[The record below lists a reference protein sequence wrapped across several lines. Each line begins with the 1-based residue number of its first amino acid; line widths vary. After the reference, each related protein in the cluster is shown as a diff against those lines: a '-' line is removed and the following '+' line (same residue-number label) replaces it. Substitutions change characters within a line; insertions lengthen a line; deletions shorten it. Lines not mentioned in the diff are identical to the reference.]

1 MTFKQF
7 LAGALAWAKFHKGEI
22 CAGGAIITGIGA
34 VGFAI
39 YETPKAQRRVKSN
52 KEALDALKERKI
64 NDESYT
70 DAQYRKDLAK
80 ASAKTVGN
88 VVYDYKGTILC
99 EAASIAFTIVGV
111 RGMRKVITA
120 TSSALA
126 TTTGL
131 LAMTEEA
138 IKAEYGE
145 EGLQKIKELRSRPI
159 HKVEKSINPE
169 TGEEIEREVTETPP
183 DMEWLDANAR
193 EFLMEQSPEVR
204 ARFDPT
210 STILLDEGS
219 HIFRTCHGDLD
230 MLTANIKAALQRS
243 NITMWDRGRIYLRS
257 MVDDLEFSDL
267 SGPRWNQDI
276 LDMAGTVDMPEV
288 YDMVA
293 KKWIRAKGFDDDGI
307 VEDRKAYGEF
317 SHKYLSY
324 GVEQDKYFF
333 ARPEASDRPYFII
346 DGKILLELSYDGNIS
361 NLSIGK
367 VTSERKRSAWI
378 EYPEI
383 EK

>member
-7 LAGALAWAKFHKGEI
+7 LSGALSWMKFHKGEI
-22 CAGGAIITGIGA
+22 CAGGAILTGIGA

-39 YETPKAQRRVKSN
+39 YETPNAQRRVKSN
-52 KEALDALKERKI
+52 KAELDALRERKK
-64 NDESYT
+64 NDPEYT

-88 VVYDYKGTILC
+88 VAYDYKGTILC

-138 IKAEYGE
+138 IRQEYGE
-145 EGLQKIKELRSRPI
+145 EGLAKIKEMRNRPI
-159 HKVEKSINPE
+159 HKIEKSINPE
-169 TGEEIEREVTETPP
+169 TGEEVEREVTETPP

-204 ARFDPT
+204 AKFDPT
-210 STILLDEGS
+210 CTILLDEGS
-219 HIFRTCHGDLD
+219 HLFRTSHGDID
-230 MLTANIKAALQRS
+230 ILTANIKAALNRS
-243 NITMWDRGRIYLRS
+243 NITMWDRGRIYLRT

-293 KKWIRAKGFDDDGI
+293 KKWIKAKGFDDNGV
-307 VEDRKAYGEF
+307 VEDRKAYGEYT
-317 SHKYLSY
+317 HKYLSY
-324 GVEQDKYFF
+324 GEEQDKFFF
-333 ARPEASDRPYFII
+333 ARPEADDHPYFMI
-346 DGKILLELSYDGNIS
+346 DGRILLELSYDGNIS
-361 NLSIGK
+361 NLGIGK
-367 VTSERKRSAWI
+367 VSSDRKRQAWI
-378 EYPEI
+378 ENPEI